1 MEFYAAERKKD
12 LIPFA
17 TAWMELESILLSEIS
32 QVAKGKYHMISPIS
46 GILSTKQTNE
56 QNRTRDMEIK
66 NKLTVIRGE
75 TGGDNGLKKGKGQV
89 KELVHKAHGQGQ
101 WDEDCL

>member
-1 MEFYAAERKKD
+1 
-12 LIPFA
+12 
-17 TAWMELESILLSEIS
+17 
-32 QVAKGKYHMISPIS
+32 
-46 GILSTKQTNE
+46 
-56 QNRTRDMEIK
+56 MEIK

-89 KELVHKAHGQGQ
+89 KELVQKAHGQGQ